1 MDDEQSSFFGR
12 FYTCVNSSLSKEV
25 SNPCKPG
32 QKSFVAG
39 LFDSKPKEPPE
50 RAKASEGKLAK
61 PDESKAVK
69 DDEPSED
76 KESAIGRESEPQQ
89 SYLHDGATDSPP
101 AENICFIKEQN
112 PLEPCCCELKTDDED
127 DDGSPCP
134 PAGYSENPRVPGCS
148 CDLCRKNG
156 YHGSCCG
163 KRAYDKEPPRFEQA

>member
-1 MDDEQSSFFGR
+1 MDDDQSSFFGR
-12 FYTCVNSSLSKEV
+12 FYTCVNSSFSKEV

-50 RAKASEGKLAK
+50 RAKASEGKRAK

-69 DDEPSED
+69 NDEPSED
-76 KESAIGRESEPQQ
+76 KEPEPQQ
-89 SYLHDGATDSPP
+89 SYQDGATDSPP

-112 PLEPCCCELKTDDED
+112 PLDPCCCELKTDDE

-134 PAGYSENPRVPGCS
+134 PAGYSENPRVPGCG
-148 CDLCRKNG
+148 CDLCRKSG

-163 KRAYDKEPPRFEQA
+163 RRAYVQGGDEEPPRFEQA